1 MRVVGGSTLRSR
13 RRYVERERIVGRF
26 ATELEAAREIAREAG
41 HILLKYYD
49 ADDDDVRSK
58 AGGSP
63 QSAADRASNRFIV
76 QALRERFPND
86 GLLAEESP
94 DDMRRPGETRV
105 WIVDPLDGTREFLD
119 RIGQFVVQ
127 IAFSYEG
134 RPVVGVVY
142 QPTTDKSFSG
152 IIGEGAWCE
161 QHGETRTLTV
171 SGRDRLS
178 TYRCVLSRSHYS
190 DVADDM
196 LNAIGIDSVE
206 RIGSVGMKVAA
217 LLEQRADVYIHPSS
231 YTKLWDT
238 AAPEAVLH
246 AAGGTMTD
254 CHGRPLDYS
263 GKDIKNRNGIL
274 ASNSVA
280 HKQLTT
286 IISPIFQQAKER
298 GET

>member
-1 MRVVGGSTLRSR
+1 M
-13 RRYVERERIVGRF
+13 GRF
-26 ATELEAAREIAREAG
+26 ATELEAARDIARDAG
-41 HILLKYYD
+41 QLLLKYYD
-49 ADDDDVRSK
+49 LDDDDVRSK

-63 QSAADRASNRFIV
+63 QSEADRASNRFIV
-76 QALRERFPND
+76 RALRERFPND

-94 DDMRRPGETRV
+94 DDMRRPGEKRV

-127 IAFSYEG
+127 IAFSYEN
-134 RPVVGVVY
+134 RPAVGVVY
-142 QPTTDKSFSG
+142 QPTTGKCFYG
-152 IIGEGAWCE
+152 IVGEGAWCE
-161 QHGETRTLTV
+161 QDGVTKWLTV
-171 SGRDRLS
+171 SDRERLS
-178 TYRCVLSRSHYS
+178 TYRCVVSRSHYS
-190 DVADDM
+190 DVSDEM
-196 LNAIGIDSVE
+196 LNAIGTTDVQ

-254 CHGRPLDYS
+254 CYGQPLDYT
-263 GKDIKNRNGIL
+263 GTDVKNRDGIL

-280 HKQLTT
+280 HKRLVT
-286 IISPIFQQAKER
+286 IIAPVFRKARER

>member
-1 MRVVGGSTLRSR
+1 MEKGNAVS
-13 RRYVERERIVGRF
+13 RF
-26 ATELEAAREIAREAG
+26 AQELEAAREIAREAG
-41 HILLKYYD
+41 QILLKYYD

-76 QALRERFPND
+76 QALRERFPDD

-94 DDMRRPGETRV
+94 DDMRRPGEKRV

-127 IAFSYEG
+127 IAFSYEN

-142 QPTTDKSFSG
+142 QPTTDKCSYG
-152 IIGEGAWCE
+152 VVDEGAWRE
-161 QHGETRTLTV
+161 QRGETITLAV
-171 SGRDRLS
+171 SDREQLS
-178 TYRCVLSRSHYS
+178 SFRCVLSRSHYS
-190 DVADDM
+190 DVVEDM
-196 LNAIGIDSVE
+196 LNIIGTNDIE
-206 RIGSVGMKVAA
+206 RIGSVGLKVAA
-217 LLEQRADVYIHPSS
+217 LLEQRADIYIHPSS

-254 CHGRPLDYS
+254 CLGQPLDYS
-263 GKDIKNRNGIL
+263 GEDVKNRNGIL
-274 ASNSVA
+274 ASNGVA
-280 HKQLTT
+280 HRRLAT
-286 IISPIFQQAKER
+286 IIAPIFRKAKER